1 MHLIWSVLTGLVVGL
16 IAHTITR
23 GRDPGDLSIT
33 AALGMGGAL
42 ASTYAGDALGV
53 YQAGESVELI
63 GAVIGAAL
71 LLVAH
76 QLAAHR

>member
-1 MHLIWSVLTGLVVGL
+1 
-16 IAHTITR
+16 
-23 GRDPGDLSIT
+23 
-33 AALGMGGAL
+33 MGGAL

-53 YQAGESVELI
+53 YQGRESVELI